1 MVTETRPAA
10 PAGVAHPL
18 DPLTTDEIAA
28 ASRIAAAHEPREGWR
43 FPLVALEEPDKDA
56 VRAFSAGD
64 AIARR
69 AFVMLV
75 DVDSGEAAECV
86 VELASESASESVA
99 RWTPLVGHKPFP
111 LMEEFGR
118 AVATVKSDERWLAAM
133 RSRGLTDEQI
143 ELIQIDPWPAG
154 NFGSEWE
161 REHRIL
167 KAVSYLRESESETG
181 YGRPIEHVVA
191 IVDLVEHR
199 VLELIDEPGPAPAES
214 ALHYHDNDL
223 APREDLK
230 PLDIIQPD
238 GVSFTLDGHLLSW
251 QKWQMRVSL
260 HPREGLVLHQIAYD
274 DDGQLR
280 PICYRASM
288 SEMVVPYG
296 DPSPT
301 QYFKNAFDSGEV
313 GGLGRLTNS
322 LELGCDCLGEIV
334 YMDGVVT
341 NEYGGSR
348 TIKNAICIHEED
360 FGINWK
366 HTRTVGEEP
375 VSDVRRT
382 RRLVVSAIATV
393 GNYDYGFY
401 WYFYPDGSW
410 EHEIKATGIVQT
422 IAAEPDD
429 PQITRH
435 LIAPR
440 LAAPIHQHFFCFRL
454 DMEVDGGTNTVY
466 EVDTVPLPHG
476 PDNPHHNA
484 FTAVAKPLAR
494 ESDGERV
501 ANASSARHWRIAN
514 PSTQNQ
520 VGQPPAYVLVPGE
533 TVSMMAG
540 PESAVAQRAQFAQK
554 QLWVTPYDAS
564 EFYAA
569 GDYPNQSEP
578 GQGIPAWVAADRAI
592 KDEDVVLWYTVGM
605 NHIVVP
611 EDWPVAPVHR
621 SGFKMR
627 PSGFFDHNPALDLPA
642 PDHCAH
648 EMEHDGHEHGDHASQ
663 NGHS

>member
-1 MVTETRPAA
+1 MVTDTPAA
-10 PAGVAHPL
+10 AVGVAYPL
-18 DPLTTDEIAA
+18 DPLTADEISA
-28 ASRIAAAHEPREGWR
+28 ASRIAAAHAPRDGWR
-43 FPLVALEEPDKDA
+43 FPLVALEEPPKDV
-56 VRAFSAGD
+56 VRSFSEGD
-64 AIARR
+64 QIARR
-69 AFVMLV
+69 AFLMLL
-75 DVDSGEAAECV
+75 DVDSGDAVECV
-86 VELASESASESVA
+86 VDLDAESVT
-99 RWTPLVGHKPFP
+99 RWTPLVGRQPFP

-118 AVATVKSDERWLAAM
+118 AEATVRTDPRWQAAM
-133 RSRGLTDEQI
+133 KSRGFSDEQI
-143 ELIQIDPWPAG
+143 EKIQIDPWPGG
-154 NFGSEWE
+154 NFGTQWE
-161 REHRIL
+161 REHRTL
-167 KAVSYLRESESETG
+167 KAISYLREDPNRTG

-191 IVDLVEHR
+191 VVDLIEER
-199 VLELIDEPGPAPAES
+199 VLELIDEPGPAPAEDELS
-214 ALHYHDNDL
+214 YSTNDIT
-223 APREDLK
+223 PRADLK
-230 PLDIIQPD
+230 PLDIIQPE
-238 GVSFTLDGHLLSW
+238 GVSFTLEGHLLSW

-260 HPREGLVLHQIAYD
+260 HPREGLVLHQIAYN
-274 DDGQLR
+274 DDGELR

-288 SEMVVPYG
+288 AEMVVPYG

-334 YMDGVVT
+334 YMDGHVT

-360 FGINWK
+360 FGISWK
-366 HTRTVGEEP
+366 HTHMVDGSP
-375 VSDVRRT
+375 IADVRRN

-410 EHEIKATGIVQT
+410 EQEAKATGIVQT

-435 LIAPR
+435 MIAPR

-454 DMEVDGGTNTVY
+454 DMEVDGGGNTVY
-466 EVDTVPLPHG
+466 EVDTVPLPAG

-484 FTAVAKPLAR
+484 FTALAQPLR
-494 ESDGERV
+494 SESDGERV
-501 ANASSARHWRIAN
+501 AKSASARHWRIAN
-514 PSTQNQ
+514 TNEVNH
-520 VGQPPAYVLVPGE
+520 VGHAPAYVLVPGE
-533 TVSMMAG
+533 TVSLMAG
-540 PESAVAQRAQFAQK
+540 PQSAVYGRAGFTQK
-554 QLWVTPYDAS
+554 QLWVTPYDAAQM
-564 EFYAA
+564 YPA

-578 GQGIPAWVAADRAI
+578 GDGIPSWVSADRAI
-592 KDEDVVLWYTVGM
+592 DNADVVLWYTVGM

-611 EDWPVAPVHR
+611 EDWPIAPVHR
-621 SGFKMR
+621 SGFRMR
-627 PSGFFDHNPALDLPA
+627 PAGFFSHNPALDLPA

-648 EMEHDGHEHGDHASQ
+648 DGDHDHHQHSNHSH

>member
-1 MVTETRPAA
+1 MVTQTPPVA
-10 PAGVAHPL
+10 PVGVAHPL
-18 DPLTTDEIAA
+18 DPLTAEEIAA
-28 ASRIAAAHEPREGWR
+28 ASRIAASHEPRDGWR
-43 FPLVALEEPDKDA
+43 FPLVALDEPAKDVVRNYSDGDPISRRALLMLLDVTEGDA
-56 VRAFSAGD
+56 VEC
-64 AIARR
+64 
-69 AFVMLV
+69 LV
-75 DVDSGEAAECV
+75 DLDAEAV
-86 VELASESASESVA
+86 L
-99 RWTPLVGHKPFP
+99 RWTPLAGHQPFP

-118 AVATVKSDERWLAAM
+118 AVEAVKSDAGWLAAM
-133 RSRGLTDEQI
+133 RSRGYSDEQI
-143 ELIQIDPWPAG
+143 ENIQIDPWPGG
-154 NFGSEWE
+154 NFGTKWE
-161 REHRIL
+161 REHRTL
-167 KAVSYLRESESETG
+167 KAISYLRDDPSRTG

-191 IVDLVEHR
+191 VVDLTENR
-199 VLELIDEPGPAPAES
+199 VLELIDEPGPPAADSE
-214 ALHYHDNDL
+214 LHYSHNEL

-230 PLDIIQPD
+230 PLDIVQPE

-260 HPREGLVLHQIAYD
+260 HPREGLVLHQIAYN
-274 DDGQLR
+274 DDGDLR

-288 SEMVVPYG
+288 AEMVVPYG

-334 YMDGVVT
+334 YMDGIVT

-348 TIKNAICIHEED
+348 EIKNAICIHEED
-360 FGINWK
+360 FGISWK
-366 HTRTVGEEP
+366 HTHNDDDGP
-375 VSDVRRT
+375 ISDVRRS

-401 WYFYPDGSW
+401 WYFYQDGSW
-410 EHEIKATGIVQT
+410 EQEIKATGIVQT
-422 IAAEPDD
+422 LAADPDD

-435 LIAPR
+435 MIAPQ
-440 LAAPIHQHFFCFRL
+440 LAGPIHQHFFCFRM

-466 EVDTVPLPHG
+466 EVDTMPLPPG
-476 PDNPHHNA
+476 PDNPYNNA
-484 FTAVAKPLAR
+484 FTAVAKPLLT

-501 ANASSARHWRIAN
+501 SNAASARHWRVAN
-514 PSTQNQ
+514 TNKLNQ
-520 VGQPPAYVLVPGE
+520 VGHSPSYVLVPGE
-533 TVSMMAG
+533 SVALMAG
-540 PESAVAQRAQFAQK
+540 PDSAIFGRAGFTHR
-554 QLWVTPYDAS
+554 QLWVTPFD
-564 EFYAA
+564 EGQFYPA

-578 GQGIPAWVAADRAI
+578 GQGIPSWVAADREIA
-592 KDEDVVLWYTVGM
+592 DEDLVLWYTVGM

-621 SGFKMR
+621 SGFKLR
-627 PSGFFDHNPALDLPA
+627 PAGFFSHNPALDLPA

-648 EMEHDGHEHGDHASQ
+648 DDRHDHHDHAQHSQ

>member
-1 MVTETRPAA
+1 MVTQTPTAA

-18 DPLTTDEIAA
+18 DPLTAEEISA
-28 ASRIAAAHEPREGWR
+28 ASRIAAAHEPRDGWR
-43 FPLVALEEPDKDA
+43 FPLVALDEPAKGA
-56 VRAFSAGD
+56 VQSFSAGD
-64 AIARR
+64 PIARR
-69 AFVMLV
+69 ALLMLL
-75 DVDSGEAAECV
+75 DVESGDAAECV
-86 VELASESASESVA
+86 VDLGAESVE
-99 RWTPLVGHKPFP
+99 RWTPLDGHQPFP

-118 AVATVKSDERWLAAM
+118 AVEAVKSDDRWLAAM
-133 RSRGLTDEQI
+133 KSRGFSDRQI
-143 ELIQIDPWPAG
+143 ENIQVDPWPGG
-154 NFGSEWE
+154 NFGTKWE
-161 REHRIL
+161 REHRTL
-167 KAVSYLRESESETG
+167 KAISYLRDDPAKTG

-191 IVDLVEHR
+191 VVDLIENR
-199 VLELIDEPGPAPAES
+199 VLDLIDEPGPPPAPSE
-214 ALHYHDNDL
+214 LHYADNDL

-230 PLDIIQPD
+230 TLDIVQPD

-260 HPREGLVLHQIAYD
+260 HPREGLVLHQIAYN
-274 DDGQLR
+274 DDGELR

-296 DPSPT
+296 DPAPT

-348 TIKNAICIHEED
+348 EIKNAICIHEED
-360 FGINWK
+360 FGISWK
-366 HTRTVGEEP
+366 HTHMGDDAP
-375 VSDVRRT
+375 ISDVRRS

-401 WYFYPDGSW
+401 WYFYQDGSW
-410 EHEIKATGIVQT
+410 EQEIKATGIVQT
-422 IAAEPDD
+422 IAADPDD

-435 LIAPR
+435 MIAPQ
-440 LAAPIHQHFFCFRL
+440 LAAPIHQHFFCFRM

-466 EVDTVPLPHG
+466 EVDTKPLPAG
-476 PDNPHHNA
+476 PNNPHNNA
-484 FTAVAKPLAR
+484 FTAVAKPLLS

-501 ANASSARHWRIAN
+501 VNSASARHWRIAN
-514 PSTQNQ
+514 TNKTNH
-520 VGQPPAYVLVPGE
+520 VGHSPAYVLVPGE
-533 TVSMMAG
+533 AVALMAG
-540 PESAVAQRAQFAQK
+540 PDSAVYGRAGFTHR
-554 QLWVTPYDAS
+554 QLWVTPFDAGQ
-564 EFYAA
+564 FYPA
-569 GDYPNQSEP
+569 GDYPNQSEA
-578 GQGIPAWVAADRAI
+578 GEGIPAWVSADRDIA
-592 KDEDVVLWYTVGM
+592 DEDVVLWYTVGM

-621 SGFKMR
+621 SGFKLR
-627 PSGFFDHNPALDLPA
+627 PAGFFSHNPALDVPA

-648 EMEHDGHEHGDHASQ
+648 EDSGHHDHGSHSQ

>member
-1 MVTETRPAA
+1 MVTQTRPAA
-10 PAGVAHPL
+10 PVGVAHPL
-18 DPLTTDEIAA
+18 DPLTADEIAA
-28 ASRIAAAHEPREGWR
+28 ASRIAAGHEPREGWR
-43 FPLVALEEPDKDA
+43 FPLVALEEPDKAVVRDFADGDPIARAARMMLLDVSNGDA
-56 VRAFSAGD
+56 VEA
-64 AIARR
+64 
-69 AFVMLV
+69 VV
-75 DVDSGEAAECV
+75 DLTG
-86 VELASESASESVA
+86 ESVA
-99 RWTPLVGHKPFP
+99 RWTPLEGQQPFP

-118 AVATVKSDERWLAAM
+118 AEAAVLEDPRWIAAM
-133 RSRGLTDEQI
+133 KSRGYSDAQI
-143 ELIQIDPWPAG
+143 EKIQIDPWPGG
-154 NFGSEWE
+154 NFGSVWE
-161 REHRIL
+161 REHRTL
-167 KAVSYLRESESETG
+167 KAISYLRDDESHTG

-191 IVDLVEHR
+191 IVDLLEGR
-199 VLELIDEPGPAPAES
+199 VLELIDEPGPAPADDE
-214 ALHYHDNDL
+214 LYYHDNGIP
-223 APREDLK
+223 AREDLK
-230 PLDIIQPD
+230 PLDIVQPE

-260 HPREGLVLHQIAYD
+260 HPREGLVLHQIAYN
-274 DDGQLR
+274 DDGELR

-288 SEMVVPYG
+288 AEMVVPYG
-296 DPSPT
+296 DPAPT

-322 LELGCDCLGEIV
+322 LELGCDCLGEIT
-334 YMDGVVT
+334 YMDGIVT
-341 NEYGGSR
+341 DEVGGAR
-348 TIKNAICIHEED
+348 KIKNAICIHEED
-360 FGINWK
+360 FGIQWK
-366 HTRTVGEEP
+366 HTHMGEHGPE
-375 VSDVRRT
+375 SEVRRS

-410 EHEIKATGIVQT
+410 EQEIKATGIVQT

-435 LIAPR
+435 MIAPR

-454 DMEVDGGTNTVY
+454 DMEVDGAENTVY
-466 EVDTVPLPHG
+466 EVDTVPLPPG
-476 PDNPHHNA
+476 PDNPYHNA
-484 FTAVAKPLAR
+484 FTANAMPIAR

-501 ANASSARHWRIAN
+501 ANAASARHWRIAN
-514 PSTQNQ
+514 PNTSNQ

-533 TVSMMAG
+533 TVKLMAG
-540 PESAVAQRAQFAQK
+540 PESAVYGRAQFTHK
-554 QLWVTPYDAS
+554 QLWVTPYDEA
-564 EFYAA
+564 EFYPA

-578 GQGIPAWVAADRAI
+578 GQGIPAWVAADREVANQ
-592 KDEDVVLWYTVGM
+592 DVVLWYTVGM

-648 EMEHDGHEHGDHASQ
+648 DMDHGGHDHAQHSQ

>member
-1 MVTETRPAA
+1 
-10 PAGVAHPL
+10 
-18 DPLTTDEIAA
+18 
-28 ASRIAAAHEPREGWR
+28 
-43 FPLVALEEPDKDA
+43 
-56 VRAFSAGD
+56 
-64 AIARR
+64 
-69 AFVMLV
+69 VMLL
-75 DVDSGEAAECV
+75 DVDSGDSAECV
-86 VELASESASESVA
+86 VDLDAETVE
-99 RWTPLVGHKPFP
+99 RWTALEGQQPFP

-118 AVATVKSDERWLAAM
+118 AVETVRSDARWLAAM
-133 RSRGLTDEQI
+133 KARGISDEQI
-143 ELIQIDPWPAG
+143 ELIQIDPWPGG
-154 NFGSEWE
+154 NFGTAWE
-161 REHRIL
+161 NEHRTL
-167 KAVSYLRESESETG
+167 KAISYLRESEESNA
-181 YGRPIEHVVA
+181 YGRPIEHVMAV
-191 IVDLVEHR
+191 VDLINNR
-199 VLELIDEPGPAPAES
+199 VLDVVDEPGPTAPET
-214 ALHYHDNDL
+214 ALDYRYNEI
-223 APREDLK
+223 APRADLQ
-230 PLDIIQPD
+230 PLDIVQSE

-260 HPREGLVLHQIAYD
+260 HPREGLVLHQIAYN
-274 DDGQLR
+274 DDGALR

-313 GGLGRLTNS
+313 GGLGRLSNS

-348 TIKNAICIHEED
+348 TINNAICIHEED

-366 HTRTVGEEP
+366 HTRVEGDVP
-375 VSDVRRT
+375 VSEVRRT
-382 RRLVVSAIATV
+382 RRRVVSAIATV

-410 EHEIKATGIVQT
+410 EQEIKATGIVQT
-422 IAAEPDD
+422 IAADPDD

-435 LIAPR
+435 MIAPS

-466 EVDTVPLPHG
+466 EVDTVPLPAG
-476 PDNPHHNA
+476 PDNPYHNA
-484 FTAVAKPLAR
+484 FTAVAKPLGR

-501 ANASSARHWRIAN
+501 ANSASARHWRIAN
-514 PSTQNQ
+514 THTQNQ
-520 VGQPPAYVLVPGE
+520 VGHPPSYVLVPGE

-540 PESAVAQRAQFAQK
+540 PESAVAQRAQFTQK
-554 QLWVTPYDAS
+554 QLWVTPYDES
-564 EFYAA
+564 QMYPA
-569 GDYPNQSEP
+569 GDYPNQSGP
-578 GQGIPAWVAADRAI
+578 GEGIPSWMSANRDIADQ
-592 KDEDVVLWYTVGM
+592 DVVLWYTVGM

-621 SGFKMR
+621 SGFKLR
-627 PSGFFDHNPALDLPA
+627 PSGFFAHNPALDLPA

-648 EMEHDGHEHGDHASQ
+648 DLCAHDMDHSDHHDGHDNHATHAEHGDHA
-663 NGHS
+663 GHN

>member
-1 MVTETRPAA
+1 MVTETRTSA
-10 PAGVAHPL
+10 PAGVGHPL
-18 DPLTTDEIAA
+18 DPLTADEISA
-28 ASRIAAAHEPREGWR
+28 ASQIASAHEPREGWR
-43 FPLVALEEPDKDA
+43 FPLVALDEPDKEV
-56 VRAFSAGD
+56 VRGFADGD
-64 AIARR
+64 PIERR
-69 AFVMLV
+69 AFVMLL
-75 DVDSGEAAECV
+75 DTASGEAVECV
-86 VELASESASESVA
+86 VDLGAEAVQ
-99 RWTPLVGHKPFP
+99 RWTRLEGHQPFP

-118 AVATVKSDERWLAAM
+118 AVEAVKSDARWLAAM
-133 RSRGLTDEQI
+133 KRRGFSDEQI
-143 ELIQIDPWPAG
+143 ELIQVDPWPGG
-154 NFGSEWE
+154 NFGSAWE
-161 REHRIL
+161 REHRTL
-167 KAVSYLRESESETG
+167 KAVSYLRDTEQSNG

-191 IVDLVEHR
+191 IVDLIENR
-199 VLELIDEPGPAPAES
+199 VLELIDEPGPPAPAA
-214 ALHYHDNDL
+214 ALDYQYHDIP
-223 APREDLK
+223 PREDLK
-230 PLDIIQPD
+230 ALDIIQPD
-238 GVSFTLDGHLLSW
+238 GVSFRLDGHLLSW

-274 DDGQLR
+274 DGELR

-288 SEMVVPYG
+288 AEMVVPYG

-334 YMDGVVT
+334 YMDGHVT
-341 NEYGGSR
+341 NEFGGSR
-348 TIKNAICIHEED
+348 TIKNAVCIHEED

-366 HTRTVGEEP
+366 HTRIENEVP
-375 VSDVRRT
+375 ISSVRRM

-422 IAAEPDD
+422 IAADPDD

-435 LIAPR
+435 MIAPQ
-440 LAAPIHQHFFCFRL
+440 LAAPIHQHFFCFRM

-466 EVDTVPLPHG
+466 EVDTAPLPAG
-476 PDNPHHNA
+476 PQNPHHNA
-484 FTAVAKPLAR
+484 FTAVARPLLS

-501 ANASSARHWRIAN
+501 VNSASARHWRIAN
-514 PSTQNQ
+514 ATKVNH
-520 VGQPPAYVLVPGE
+520 VGHAPAYLLIPGE
-533 TVSMMAG
+533 TVAMMAG
-540 PESAVAQRAQFAQK
+540 RESAIHGRAGFVQK
-554 QLWVTPYDAS
+554 QLWVTPYDAAQK
-564 EFYAA
+564 YPA

-578 GQGIPAWVAADRAI
+578 GQGIPSWVAADREIA
-592 KDEDVVLWYTVGM
+592 DADVVLWYTVGM

-621 SGFKMR
+621 SGFKLR
-627 PSGFFDHNPALDLPA
+627 PAGFFSRNPALDLPE

-648 EMEHDGHEHGDHASQ
+648 DMEHGDREHGDPEHAHQSH
-663 NGHS
+663 NGHG